1 MLRILGEMIKSKLP
15 NNVLGKIWKLSDVD
29 KDGML
34 DSDEFALAMH
44 LINVKLDGEENNLY
58 LSKNVTTTFQGMIC
72 PRNFQRIWF
81 PPRKEAFE
89 VIEHRHYIERRDMKS
104 VRLSVL
110 NTRIVD
116 NKVSLMSSI
125 AVHSSSIKL
134 LIVLD
139 NSQSNRN
146 YTIVKVMI

>member
-44 LINVKLDGEENNLY
+44 LINVKLDGEKNNLY

-89 VIEHRHYIERRDMKS
+89 VIEHRRWEKRHEKC
-104 VRLSVL
+104 
-110 NTRIVD
+110 
-116 NKVSLMSSI
+116 
-125 AVHSSSIKL
+125 
-134 LIVLD
+134 
-139 NSQSNRN
+139 
-146 YTIVKVMI
+146 

>member
-58 LSKNVTTTFQGMIC
+58 LSKNVTTTFQGMIY

-81 PPRKEAFE
+81 PLRKEAFE
-89 VIEHRHYIERRDMKS
+89 VIEHRH
-104 VRLSVL
+104 
-110 NTRIVD
+110 
-116 NKVSLMSSI
+116 
-125 AVHSSSIKL
+125 
-134 LIVLD
+134 
-139 NSQSNRN
+139 
-146 YTIVKVMI
+146 

>member
-1 MLRILGEMIKSKLP
+1 MLHILGEMIKSKLP

-44 LINVKLDGEENNLY
+44 LINVKLDGGENNQY
-58 LSKNVTTTFQGMIC
+58 ICKNVNATFQGMIC
-72 PRNFQRIWF
+72 QRNFQRIWF
-81 PPRKEAFE
+81 LPRKEAFE
-89 VIEHRHYIERRDMKS
+89 VNPDIERRDMKS
-104 VRLSVL
+104 VWLSVL

-125 AVHSSSIKL
+125 ALHSYI
-134 LIVLD
+134 
-139 NSQSNRN
+139 N
-146 YTIVKVMI
+146 

>member
-1 MLRILGEMIKSKLP
+1 M
-15 NNVLGKIWKLSDVD
+15 
-29 KDGML
+29 
-34 DSDEFALAMH
+34 
-44 LINVKLDGEENNLY
+44 
-58 LSKNVTTTFQGMIC
+58 
-72 PRNFQRIWF
+72 
-81 PPRKEAFE
+81 
-89 VIEHRHYIERRDMKS
+89 IEHRHYIEIRDMKS